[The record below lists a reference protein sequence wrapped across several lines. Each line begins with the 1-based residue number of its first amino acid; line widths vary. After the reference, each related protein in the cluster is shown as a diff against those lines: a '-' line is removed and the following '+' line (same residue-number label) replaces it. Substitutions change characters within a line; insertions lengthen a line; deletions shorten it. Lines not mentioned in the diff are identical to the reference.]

1 MMATRSHALLV
12 ASRARTNPYY
22 RAALEASPQ
31 YVTTLALHQKLAEA
45 QRTSPGV
52 PAVLARVRDARADA
66 IRAQMVHCDKI
77 IEDLVTVETDRI
89 LGYLSEALTTVMDQ
103 VADVVEHLDG
113 ARTPQQVIDAGVGDA
128 WRELSPLRDE
138 YDQIR
143 TAQEWAMSGDLQ
155 LTSPRSKYLLDD
167 PLATDTAI
175 ANLDDV
181 FPAWREP
188 DNTHSTFSTAPQTDP
203 RPWPQDP
210 VEQLVWLAASEAQPW
225 VPTSTD
231 LNWLHAERRK
241 RADPQS
247 AAVHTNA
254 VGQRP
259 RVAAAVGGA

>member
-1 MMATRSHALLV
+1 V
-12 ASRARTNPYY
+12 A
-22 RAALEASPQ
+22 
-31 YVTTLALHQKLAEA
+31 AEA
-45 QRTSPGV
+45 AQ
-52 PAVLARVRDARADA
+52 RVRDARADA

-167 PLATDTAI
+167 PLATDT
-175 ANLDDV
+175 
-181 FPAWREP
+181 R
-188 DNTHSTFSTAPQTDP
+188 S
-203 RPWPQDP
+203 
-210 VEQLVWLAASEAQPW
+210 
-225 VPTSTD
+225 PTSTTSSLHGANPTTLTARSALRHKLIRAHGRKTR
-231 LNWLHAERRK
+231 LNSWCGLQQAKPNRGCPRRQTSTGSTPNG
-241 RADPQS
+241 ASELTLNLPQCTPTQS
-247 AAVHTNA
+247 DSDHE
-254 VGQRP
+254 
-259 RVAAAVGGA
+259 